1 MDIDYLLVLQN
12 FRAATGGILD
22 NFMCGVSSFIVRPYI
37 MIIFCIIY
45 WAFNKKFGTFLFF
58 NLAFGRF
65 VNGLIKLTACVYRPW
80 IRDARVVPIKS
91 ALSEATSYSF
101 PSGHATNATVYYGS
115 SAFATWKKHKAV
127 SVLFIILIFLT
138 MFSRNYLGVHTPQ
151 DVLVGVGVTALI
163 IVVNDYILKKIEEE
177 PSRDL
182 IVLIVGITLSIAAL
196 IYYSVKPYPMDYA
209 GGRLL
214 VDPADMKIDAFGGV
228 GTLIGFVIGWFI
240 EHRYIRFDDG
250 SKGMKMVKRLIISAA
265 ASIPLYFLIKRGAK
279 VLAIVMNM
287 RIAKLSAN
295 MIVFLYILIFVPFV
309 IKITEKCKSSN

>member
-1 MDIDYLLVLQN
+1 MDKGCKGSADQECA
-12 FRAATGGILD
+12 FRSDQL
-22 NFMCGVSSFIVRPYI
+22 FI
-37 MIIFCIIY
+37 
-45 WAFNKKFGTFLFF
+45 
-58 NLAFGRF
+58 
-65 VNGLIKLTACVYRPW
+65 
-80 IRDARVVPIKS
+80 
-91 ALSEATSYSF
+91 